1 MCQYYKM
8 LMFTLDVNMVSS
20 LFFIV
25 KYVTVTGR

>member
-1 MCQYYKM
+1 M